1 MTNRGSDPDRQE
13 ETGVR
18 ERTRSRTPRM
28 YRVLLHNDD
37 FTSMEFVVDVLERHF
52 QKSPTE
58 AARIMLQVHH
68 AGVGHAGTYTR
79 DIAETLVDAVTE
91 EARAEGFPLL
101 LTTEP
106 E

>member
-1 MTNRGSDPDRQE
+1 MTNRGTGPERQE

-18 ERTRSRTPRM
+18 ERTRAETPRM

-37 FTSMEFVVDVLERHF
+37 FTSMEFVVDVLVRHF
-52 QKSPTE
+52 QKTVTE
-58 AARIMLQVHH
+58 ASRIMLQVHH
-68 AGVGHAGTYTR
+68 AGVGVAGTYTR
-79 DIAETLVDAVTE
+79 DVAETLVEEVTA

-101 LTTEP
+101 LTAEP